1 MDLVFLFTKTR
12 YLRMIGMFQKPRGT
26 RDFLPEE
33 VKKRRIIENKL
44 REAFERYGYK
54 EVLTP
59 TFESFELIA
68 KKTGEEIRKQLYV
81 FKDHGGREMAL
92 RPEMTSPVVRF
103 YLNELKNLQKPLRL
117 YYFANC
123 FRYERPQAGRFR
135 EFWQMGCELIG
146 CKEPLADAEVL
157 NLAMDGLINIGLDFD
172 VHIGHLGVL
181 RGVLEKFNVSEE
193 EEVKIRRLID
203 KEDYESLEIYL
214 TQILGE
220 EKKELIFDIL
230 KFKGGREILDELKE
244 ILKDFPKSIEA
255 INNLEEILEFVVHDN
270 YIINLGIARGLDYY
284 TGMVFEIYGK
294 KGAKQICGG
303 GRYDNLIETFG
314 GEPTPAVG
322 FAYGF
327 DRIMM
332 NIEGLD
338 VEEEGIL
345 IIPVKKDKELIKKSL
360 IIADKLRKTGKI
372 VELEIMGRK
381 LRKALD
387 YANSR
392 GFKKVII
399 VGEKE
404 LNEGKVTLKDMITG
418 EQKLVCI
425 DELPNL

>member
-1 MDLVFLFTKTR
+1 
-12 YLRMIGMFQKPRGT
+12 
-26 RDFLPEE
+26 
-33 VKKRRIIENKL
+33 
-44 REAFERYGYK
+44 
-54 EVLTP
+54 
-59 TFESFELIA
+59 
-68 KKTGEEIRKQLYV
+68 
-81 FKDHGGREMAL
+81 
-92 RPEMTSPVVRF
+92 
-103 YLNELKNLQKPLRL
+103 
-117 YYFANC
+117 
-123 FRYERPQAGRFR
+123 
-135 EFWQMGCELIG
+135 
-146 CKEPLADAEVL
+146 LADAEVL

-181 RGVLEKFNVSEE
+181 KGVLEKFNVSEE

-203 KEDYESLEIYL
+203 KEDYESLESYL

-220 EKKELIFDIL
+220 DKKELIFNIL

-255 INNLEEILEFVVHDN
+255 IKNLEEILEFVVHDN

-404 LNEGKVTLKDMITG
+404 LKEGKVTLKDMITG
-418 EQKLVCI
+418 EQKLISI
-425 DELPNL
+425 DELSNL

>member
-1 MDLVFLFTKTR
+1 
-12 YLRMIGMFQKPRGT
+12 MFQKPRGT

-33 VKKRRIIENKL
+33 MKKRRYVENKL
-44 REAFERYGYK
+44 REIFERYGYK
-54 EVLTP
+54 EILTP
-59 TFESFELIA
+59 TFESFDLIA

-146 CKEPLADAEVL
+146 CKSPLADAEVL
-157 NLAMDGLINIGLDFD
+157 NLAMDGLLNIGLDFD

-181 RGVLEKFNVSEE
+181 KGVLEKFNVSEA

-203 KEDYESLEIYL
+203 KEDYESLEVYL

-230 KFKGGREILDELKE
+230 KFKGGREVLEELKE

-255 INNLEEILEFVVHDN
+255 INNLEDILEFVIHDK
-270 YIINLGIARGLDYY
+270 YTINLGIARGLDYY

-332 NIEGLD
+332 NIDDLD

-360 IIADKLRKTGKI
+360 IIADKLRKSGKI
-372 VELEIMGRK
+372 AELEIMGRK

-404 LNEGKVTLKDMITG
+404 LNEGKVTVKDMITG
-418 EQKLVCI
+418 EQRLVSI
-425 DELPNL
+425 DELTNL

>member
-1 MDLVFLFTKTR
+1 
-12 YLRMIGMFQKPRGT
+12 MFQKPRGT

-33 VKKRRIIENKL
+33 MKKRRFIENKL
-44 REAFERYGYK
+44 REVFERYGYR
-54 EVLTP
+54 EILTP

-146 CKEPLADAEVL
+146 CESPLADAEVL

-181 RGVLEKFNVSEE
+181 KGVLEKFNVSEE

-203 KEDYESLEIYL
+203 KEDYESLETYL
-214 TQILGE
+214 IQILGE

-230 KFKGGREILDELKE
+230 KFKGGKEILDELKE
-244 ILKDFPKSIEA
+244 ILKEFPKSIEA
-255 INNLEEILEFVVHDN
+255 INNLEEILEFVIHDK
-270 YIINLGIARGLDYY
+270 YTINLGIARGLDYY

-332 NIEGLD
+332 NIEDLD
-338 VEEEGIL
+338 IEEESIL

-360 IIADKLRKTGKI
+360 IIADKLRKAGKI

-404 LNEGKVTLKDMITG
+404 LSEGNVTLKDMITG
-418 EQKLVCI
+418 EQKLISI
-425 DELPNL
+425 DELTNP

>member
-1 MDLVFLFTKTR
+1 M
-12 YLRMIGMFQKPRGT
+12 MFQKPRGT

-33 VKKRRIIENKL
+33 MKKRRYVENKL
-44 REAFERYGYK
+44 REIFERYGYK
-54 EVLTP
+54 EILTP
-59 TFESFELIA
+59 TFESFDLIA

-146 CKEPLADAEVL
+146 CKSPLADAEVL
-157 NLAMDGLINIGLDFD
+157 NLAMDGLLNIGLDFD

-181 RGVLEKFNVSEE
+181 KGVLEKFNVSEA

-230 KFKGGREILDELKE
+230 KFKGGREVLEELKE

-255 INNLEEILEFVVHDN
+255 INNLEDILEFVIHDK
-270 YIINLGIARGLDYY
+270 YTINLGIARGLDYY

-332 NIEGLD
+332 NIDDLD

-360 IIADKLRKTGKI
+360 IIADKLRKSGKI
-372 VELEIMGRK
+372 AELEIMGRK

-404 LNEGKVTLKDMITG
+404 LNEGKVTVKDMITG
-418 EQKLVCI
+418 EQRLVSI
-425 DELPNL
+425 DELTNL

>member
-1 MDLVFLFTKTR
+1 
-12 YLRMIGMFQKPRGT
+12 MFQKPRGT

-33 VKKRRIIENKL
+33 MKKRRYVENKL
-44 REAFERYGYK
+44 REVFERYGY
-54 EVLTP
+54 EEILTP
-59 TFESFELIA
+59 TFESFELIS

-146 CKEPLADAEVL
+146 CKNAIADAEVL

-181 RGVLEKFNVSEE
+181 KGVLEEFNVSEE

-203 KEDYESLEIYL
+203 KEDYDNLESYL

-220 EKKELIFDIL
+220 EKKELIFEIL

-244 ILKDFPKSIEA
+244 ILKDFPKSVEA
-255 INNLEEILEFVVHDN
+255 VNNLEEILEFVIHDK
-270 YIINLGIARGLDYY
+270 YVINLGIARGLDYY

-314 GEPTPAVG
+314 NISVPAVG

-332 NIEGLD
+332 NIDDLEI
-338 VEEEGIL
+338 EEEKIL
-345 IIPVKKDKELIKKSL
+345 IIPVKKDKKLIKESL
-360 IIADKLRKTGKI
+360 LIANKLRKAGKI
-372 VELEIMGRK
+372 VEFEIMGRK

-387 YANSR
+387 YANSK

-404 LNEGKVTLKDMITG
+404 LKEGKITLKDMITG
-418 EQKLVCI
+418 EQELVDLENI
-425 DELPNL
+425 LTKIS